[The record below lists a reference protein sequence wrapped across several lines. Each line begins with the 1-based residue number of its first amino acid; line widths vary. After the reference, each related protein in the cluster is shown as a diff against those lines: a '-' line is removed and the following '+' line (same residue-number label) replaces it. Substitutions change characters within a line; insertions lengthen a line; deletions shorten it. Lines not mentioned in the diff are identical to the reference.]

1 MAETP
6 SVGSPNVESPGV
18 ESPGVESPGVDEPTK
33 EYPSY
38 DEGRAVPIAPRR
50 APDGEP
56 PPEVARPSRLGAA
69 ARVLIF
75 TGVVFGLIVAL
86 CFGLRA
92 INVLPTFDNPFTGKT
107 TDRSQPVLLQSMR
120 DLSRYVAADGTFQVI
135 VDLQENKE
143 NVPDFLLNRRI
154 LFVGSGTV
162 EEYVDF
168 GSLGGDAITVNSDD
182 NSVRITLPAPRQ
194 SQAALDMQRSYV
206 VVEERGLLNRI
217 GDAFR
222 SEPDKQQRVY
232 QLAQQRITEA
242 AAGSGLDQRA
252 RENTQK
258 MLQSLLARLGY
269 PSVTVT
275 FATG

>member
-1 MAETP
+1 MAE
-6 SVGSPNVESPGV
+6 
-18 ESPGVESPGVDEPTK
+18 VDEPTK
-33 EYPSY
+33 EYPAFA
-38 DEGRAVPIAPRR
+38 DDR
-50 APDGEP
+50 P
-56 PPEVARPSRLGAA
+56 PPTDPAPPPRIGGF

-92 INVLPTFDNPFTGKT
+92 LHVLPSFDNPFSDKT

-135 VDLQENKE
+135 VDLQEHKE
-143 NVPDFLLNRRI
+143 NVPEFLVNRRT

-168 GSLGGDAITVNSDD
+168 GSLTEGAITINSDD
-182 NSVRITLPAPRQ
+182 NSVQIKLPPPQQ
-194 SQAALDMQRSYV
+194 STAALDMERSYV
-206 VVEERGLLNRI
+206 VAEERGLLTRI
-217 GDAFR
+217 GDAFG
-222 SEPDKQQRVY
+222 SDPNKQQKVY
-232 QLAQQRITEA
+232 ELAQQRITEA
-242 AAGSGLDQRA
+242 ALSSGLDQRA

-269 PSVTVT
+269 TSVKVT
-275 FATG
+275 FTAP